1 MTHQLVRD
9 QIADMIATA
18 MRAAQE
24 AGALPEF
31 ALPAIGVERSRQTG
45 HGDYASPTCLQLA
58 RVARMS
64 PREIAVRVVERMTPE
79 EFIGQVEV
87 AGPGYINVT
96 ISPTWLAARVPLIL
110 SSGERWGC
118 LGIGAGQRAQV
129 EYVSANPTGP
139 ITVASTRNAAIGD
152 VLANVLEAAGY
163 EVEREY
169 YVNDAGSQIRHF
181 GESVYLRYLQALDR
195 DGRLSEEWKDQ
206 LEFEW
211 GLKVLTDFLDDGYQG
226 HYVTELGEEL
236 AREHGEHYLD
246 VDRHQAIRELGG
258 QGIDRMIAWIRE
270 DLLALGVSFDTW
282 FRETSL
288 YESGLFDRCLQ
299 QLRDTGHI
307 VEREEATWFTS
318 PELEDDAVVIRSPG
332 VIAEPSERP
341 TYLASDI
348 AYVWNKLVDRGFD
361 RAIYVWGADHHGDV
375 PRVEAAT
382 RALGLDAD
390 RIELIIYQMVILK
403 RGGEVVRMSKRTGD
417 FVTLRDLLDEVGPDP
432 IRFMLLTRTADTT
445 MDFDLDLAVEQSEKN
460 PVYYVQYAHAR
471 ISSILRYASE
481 RGWDV
486 DSLGDVTLLVHE
498 SELALVRKMLE
509 LEEVVGL
516 AATQLAPHYLTF
528 YAQELAS
535 SFHSFYRDCRV
546 VDDTQPD
553 LTRARLMLARASRLT
568 LAQALGLLGV
578 SAPERM

>member
-1 MTHQLVRD
+1 MTQQLIRD
-9 QIADMIATA
+9 QIAEMITTA
-18 MRAAQE
+18 MSVAQE

-31 ALPAIGVERSRQTG
+31 GLPTITVERSRQGG

-58 RVARMS
+58 RLARTS
-64 PREIAVRVVERMTPE
+64 PRDIASRVVEHMSPVD
-79 EFIGQVEV
+79 FASLIEV
-87 AGPGYINVT
+87 AGPGYINIT
-96 ISPTWLAARVPLIL
+96 LSPSWLAAQVPLIL
-110 SSGERWGC
+110 SSGDRWGY
-118 LGIGAGQRAQV
+118 LSIGAGRRTQV

-139 ITVASTRNAAIGD
+139 ITVASTRNAVIGD

-181 GESVYLRYLQALDR
+181 GESIYSRYMQALGHDVP
-195 DGRLSEEWKDQ
+195 
-206 LEFEW
+206 FP
-211 GLKVLTDFLDDGYQG
+211 DDGYQG
-226 HYVTELGEEL
+226 HYVTELGVEL
-236 AREHGEHYLD
+236 AQEHGDHYATAE
-246 VDRHQAIRELGG
+246 RHQAVRELGA

-270 DLLALGVSFDTW
+270 DLIALGLSFDTW
-282 FRETSL
+282 FHEKSL

-299 QLRDTGHI
+299 RLRDSGHI
-307 VEREEATWFTS
+307 IERDEATWFTS
-318 PELEDDAVVIRSPG
+318 PELEADAVVIRSPG

-382 RALGLDAD
+382 RALGLDSG
-390 RIELIIYQMVILK
+390 RIELIVYQMVILK

-432 IRFMLLTRTADTT
+432 IRFMLLTRTSDTT
-445 MDFDLDLAVEQSEKN
+445 MDFDLDLAVEQSDKN

-471 ISSILRYASE
+471 ISSILRYAAE
-481 RGWDV
+481 RDWDINL
-486 DSLGDVTLLVHE
+486 SGDETLLVHE

-509 LEEVVGL
+509 LQEVVAV
-516 AATQLAPHYLTF
+516 AASQLAPHYLTF

-535 SFHSFYRDCRV
+535 AFHSFYRDCRV
-546 VDDTQPD
+546 VDDTQPE
-553 LTRARLMLARASRLT
+553 LTRARLMLVRASQ
-568 LAQALGLLGV
+568 LALSQALGLLGV